1 MSECKTVLRFFTI
14 ADYEEEEQWLHQ
26 QHSRGWKLV
35 KMIPP
40 CFYRFE
46 KCQPEDVVYRL
57 DYQNGQE
64 NGNYFQMF
72 HDYGWEYLGQ
82 CVGWLYFRKSA
93 AQGSCQ
99 EDSTLFSDNASK
111 LDLITRVCKT
121 RLLPLLGIFLCCI
134 VPNFISSI
142 ETHAPGAVGLTV
154 FFSAATVLYGA
165 LLLYCRDETA
175 EAAEKIRRAMS
186 LLCKQLKKH
195 REAVFSSLPG
205 AFVFS

>member
-82 CVGWLYFRKSA
+82 CVGK
-93 AQGSCQ
+93 
-99 EDSTLFSDNASK
+99 
-111 LDLITRVCKT
+111 
-121 RLLPLLGIFLCCI
+121 
-134 VPNFISSI
+134 
-142 ETHAPGAVGLTV
+142 
-154 FFSAATVLYGA
+154 
-165 LLLYCRDETA
+165 
-175 EAAEKIRRAMS
+175 EAIRRTAP
-186 LLCKQLKKH
+186 CF
-195 REAVFSSLPG
+195 RTTPPNWI
-205 AFVFS
+205 

>member
-82 CVGWLYFRKSA
+82 C
-93 AQGSCQ
+93 
-99 EDSTLFSDNASK
+99 
-111 LDLITRVCKT
+111 
-121 RLLPLLGIFLCCI
+121 
-134 VPNFISSI
+134 
-142 ETHAPGAVGLTV
+142 GL
-154 FFSAATVLYGA
+154 
-165 LLLYCRDETA
+165 
-175 EAAEKIRRAMS
+175 
-186 LLCKQLKKH
+186 
-195 REAVFSSLPG
+195 AVFPQVCGTRKLSGGQHPVFGQRLQTGFNHPG
-205 AFVFS
+205 V

>member
-1 MSECKTVLRFFTI
+1 MSERKTVLRFFTI

-26 QHSRGWKLV
+26 QHSQGWKLI

-40 CFYRFE
+40 CFYHFE

-82 CVGWLYFRKSA
+82 CVGWLYFRKPT

-99 EDSTLFSDNASK
+99 EDSTLFSDNATK

-134 VPNFISSI
+134 VPNFINSI
-142 ETHAPGAVGLTV
+142 ETHAPSAVGLTV

-165 LLLYCRDETA
+165 LLLYCGTKLR
-175 EAAEKIRRAMS
+175 KLR
-186 LLCKQLKKH
+186 KKYG
-195 REAVFSSLPG
+195 EQ
-205 AFVFS
+205 

>member
-93 AQGSCQ
+93 AQGSC
-99 EDSTLFSDNASK
+99 
-111 LDLITRVCKT
+111 
-121 RLLPLLGIFLCCI
+121 
-134 VPNFISSI
+134 
-142 ETHAPGAVGLTV
+142 
-154 FFSAATVLYGA
+154 
-165 LLLYCRDETA
+165 
-175 EAAEKIRRAMS
+175 
-186 LLCKQLKKH
+186 
-195 REAVFSSLPG
+195 
-205 AFVFS
+205 